1 MISQETSYHFIKDE
15 QRLYEQLFYAWA
27 KPIRPFSVYSCDAE
41 SFQDSDVEG
50 HVDDGKVMAGI
61 MKERISLWI
70 AHPGATYIR
79 NNRKEKKEAEVD
91 EVLHWT

>member
-1 MISQETSYHFIKDE
+1 M
-15 QRLYEQLFYAWA
+15 
-27 KPIRPFSVYSCDAE
+27 
-41 SFQDSDVEG
+41 EG

-70 AHPGATYIR
+70 AHPGATEIR

>member
-1 MISQETSYHFIKDE
+1 MISQETSYRFIKDE

-61 MKERISLWI
+61 MKERSSLWI
-70 AHPGATYIR
+70 ARPGATENTIQQER
-79 NNRKEKKEAEVD
+79 EKGGGSR
-91 EVLHWT
+91 

>member
-1 MISQETSYHFIKDE
+1 MISQETSYRFIKDE

-61 MKERISLWI
+61 MKERISLWDCSSWC
-70 AHPGATYIR
+70 HR
-79 NNRKEKKEAEVD
+79 NTKQQEREKGGGSR
-91 EVLHWT
+91 

>member
-1 MISQETSYHFIKDE
+1 MISQETSYRFIKDE

-27 KPIRPFSVYSCDAE
+27 KPK
-41 SFQDSDVEG
+41 DSDVEG

-70 AHPGATYIR
+70 AHPGATEIR